1 MILRQRDTYVNNLA
15 KCLIDGQTL
24 RTVPELIKRIIEED
38 AWRERVVSQTGE
50 VAKFKRFKDFVEAYP
65 PEGLRTTIN
74 LLIDICKSYDDMQ
87 AVAMIAQTE
96 AGDRGGNNNPYGA
109 KGKPGINDNNVNI
122 DYDRESG
129 TGNATTYTMRRLAK
143 DAPEFH
149 AKVIAGELTPN
160 KAMVSAGLR
169 VPPMQMPQDP
179 TKAGRYLACRVDRA
193 WMEEMLDVFYSKIDG

>member
-1 MILRQRDTYVNNLA
+1 
-15 KCLIDGQTL
+15 
-24 RTVPELIKRIIEED
+24 
-38 AWRERVVSQTGE
+38 
-50 VAKFKRFKDFVEAYP
+50 
-65 PEGLRTTIN
+65 
-74 LLIDICKSYDDMQ
+74 
-87 AVAMIAQTE
+87 MIAQTE

-109 KGKPGINDNNVNI
+109 KGKPGINVDNINI
-122 DYDRESG
+122 DYDRETGAG
-129 TGNATTYTMRRLAK
+129 TGNATTYAMRRLAK

>member
-1 MILRQRDTYVNNLA
+1 
-15 KCLIDGQTL
+15 
-24 RTVPELIKRIIEED
+24 
-38 AWRERVVSQTGE
+38 
-50 VAKFKRFKDFVEAYP
+50 
-65 PEGLRTTIN
+65 
-74 LLIDICKSYDDMQ
+74 
-87 AVAMIAQTE
+87 
-96 AGDRGGNNNPYGA
+96 
-109 KGKPGINDNNVNI
+109 
-122 DYDRESG
+122 
-129 TGNATTYTMRRLAK
+129 MRRLAK